1 MPNIS
6 TSNTNAIYKY
16 TAQISATFPG
26 DSEVT
31 VIEDL
36 RFKYVIVDYNYD
48 EFNFPLIY
56 CMLSLTIDQRNKLV
70 TNQKNATIVF
80 TLQKYIENSDM
91 PGLKIDVI
99 NEECIYFISTDT
111 NKLAEKDKVL
121 DENRSEDLSDSI
133 TIGLISLNH
142 INRNKKV
149 VNGIIKSG
157 TMSSTLCYVLNGHT
171 LLMEPIQNNITMSN
185 FALPPINSVSKMIK
199 YLDSYKTFYSTPY
212 RFFMDFDVTYLIS
225 SSGKGVLK
233 RGDKINDIKINII
246 GDYQESNM
254 EGMYTDPDTGIY
266 VLDCSGS
273 YTVLNT
279 TTDSSKSFS
288 TIGGV
293 TADGTMVT
301 VDTGLNESDSPIVK
315 KTNLVRVPN
324 NNTSL
329 ISNMAISTANNA
341 VTMSIAKNKIDSSIL
356 TPNRHYTVDVGSV
369 YEEKYTGDYLLAR
382 RRDLYLHEG
391 EGLAL
396 GAVLYMKKVSSS
408 T

>member
-1 MPNIS
+1 
-6 TSNTNAIYKY
+6 
-16 TAQISATFPG
+16 
-26 DSEVT
+26 
-31 VIEDL
+31 
-36 RFKYVIVDYNYD
+36 
-48 EFNFPLIY
+48 
-56 CMLSLTIDQRNKLV
+56 
-70 TNQKNATIVF
+70 
-80 TLQKYIENSDM
+80 
-91 PGLKIDVI
+91 
-99 NEECIYFISTDT
+99 
-111 NKLAEKDKVL
+111 
-121 DENRSEDLSDSI
+121 
-133 TIGLISLNH
+133 
-142 INRNKKV
+142 
-149 VNGIIKSG
+149 
-157 TMSSTLCYVLNGHT
+157 
-171 LLMEPIQNNITMSN
+171 
-185 FALPPINSVSKMIK
+185 
-199 YLDSYKTFYSTPY
+199 
-212 RFFMDFDVTYLIS
+212 
-225 SSGKGVLK
+225 
-233 RGDKINDIKINII
+233 
-246 GDYQESNM
+246 M